1 MTELPL
7 NRGTPHLIS
16 TQGTPARAP
25 IKINSLPTEAVLDTS
40 GVGVRAPSHNE
51 GALLWEIADE
61 VENLDLNS
69 PYAYMEACRNF
80 QNTCAIAEVYG
91 ETVGFVMAH
100 RIPTRM
106 DVLFIW
112 QVAVLP
118 ETQGLGIAKR
128 MFNAILERED
138 NAGIR
143 TVEATVT
150 PSNKASANLFK
161 SFAKERQAS
170 LNVHPGFAVDD
181 FPDGYAHEP
190 EDLFVISPIA
200 SIAKSLE
207 GAHLY
212 ENL

>member
-1 MTELPL
+1 MTDLPL
-7 NRGTPHLIS
+7 NSDTSRPLTSL
-16 TQGTPARAP
+16 GTPALAP
-25 IKINSLPTEAVLDTS
+25 FKIDDLPTEAVLDTS

-51 GALLWEIADE
+51 GALLWKIADE

-69 PYAYMEACRNF
+69 PYAYMETCRNF
-80 QNTCAIAEVYG
+80 QNTCAIAEIYG
-91 ETVGFVMAH
+91 KPAGFVMAH
-100 RIPTRM
+100 RIPSRM

-138 NAGIR
+138 NAGVR

-150 PSNKASANLFK
+150 PSNKASADLFK
-161 SFAKERQAS
+161 SFANERKAS
-170 LNVHPGFAVDD
+170 LNIHPGFAVDD

-200 SIAKSLE
+200 SIA
-207 GAHLY
+207 
-212 ENL
+212 

>member
-1 MTELPL
+1 MTDLPL
-7 NRGTPHLIS
+7 NSDTSRPLTSRCTFALTPV
-16 TQGTPARAP
+16 
-25 IKINSLPTEAVLDTS
+25 KIDDLPTEAVLDTS

-69 PYAYMEACRNF
+69 PYAYMETCRNF

-91 ETVGFVMAH
+91 KPAGFVMAH
-100 RIPTRM
+100 RIPSRM

-128 MFNAILERED
+128 MFNAILDRED
-138 NAGIR
+138 NSGVR
-143 TVEATVT
+143 TIEATVT
-150 PSNKASANLFK
+150 PSNKASAHLFK
-161 SFAKERQAS
+161 SFAKARNSS
-170 LNVHPGFAVDD
+170 LEVSPGFTEDD
-181 FPDGYAHEP
+181 FPDGFAHEP

-200 SIAKSLE
+200 SIV
-207 GAHLY
+207 
-212 ENL
+212 